1 MAQANRS
8 MDVGTGLFVLLG
20 FAALG
25 FLTTQL
31 PGSGLQLSRAS
42 QSYTVIAK
50 FDNIG
55 GLKVGAPVTMAWRAG
70 RPGQRDRLRHLG
82 VQGCRHARRSIAS
95 YGHIP
100 DDSDAAIQT
109 SGLLGAN
116 YIAIIAGRLGHLP
129 ACRQRTAIHTIGHGA
144 RESLINKLFANFSSS
159 KDSGNDAGKDS
170 GKDSGKESSR
180 NPRDVKQGSG
190 QGPK

>member
-8 MDVGTGLFVLLG
+8 MDIGTGLFVLLG
-20 FAALG
+20 FASLG

-42 QSYTVIAK
+42 QSYAVVAK

-55 GLKVGAPVTMAWRAG
+55 GLKVGAPVTMAGVRI
-70 RPGQRDRLRHLG
+70 GQVSAIGYDTSVYKASVKLSIDR
-82 VQGCRHARRSIAS
+82 Q
-95 YGHIP
+95 YEHIP

-116 YIAIIAGRLGHLP
+116 YIGITPGGSDKFLQAGSQLQFTQSAIVI
-129 ACRQRTAIHTIGHGA
+129 
-144 RESLINKLFANFSSS
+144 ESLINKLFANFSST
-159 KDSGNDAGKDS
+159 KNSGDDKKG
-170 GKDSGKESSR
+170 SS
-180 NPRDVKQGSG
+180 NAAK
-190 QGPK
+190 

>member
-42 QSYTVIAK
+42 QSYAVIAK

-55 GLKVGAPVTMAWRAG
+55 GLKVGAPVTMGGVRV
-70 RPGQRDRLRHLG
+70 GQVSAIGYDTSVYKAAVTLTIDR
-82 VQGCRHARRSIAS
+82 Q

-116 YIAIIAGRLGHLP
+116 YIAISPGGSDTFLHAGSEL
-129 ACRQRTAIHTIGHGA
+129 QFTQSAIVL
-144 RESLINKLFANFSSS
+144 ESLINKLFANFSSS

>member
-8 MDVGTGLFVLLG
+8 MEVGTGLFVLLG

-42 QSYTVIAK
+42 QSYAVIAK

-55 GLKVGAPVTMAWRAG
+55 GLKVGAPVTMAGVRV
-70 RPGQRDRLRHLG
+70 GQ
-82 VQGCRHARRSIAS
+82 VSAIAYDTS
-95 YGHIP
+95 VYKAAVTLTIERQYAHIP

-116 YIAIIAGRLGHLP
+116 YVALSPGGSDTFLHAGSELQFTQSAIVL
-129 ACRQRTAIHTIGHGA
+129 
-144 RESLINKLFANFSSS
+144 ESLINKLFANFSSS

-170 GKDSGKESSR
+170 VDA
-180 NPRDVKQGSG
+180 KQGSG
-190 QGPK
+190 KVSK